1 MVERYLRWHFEEVLH
16 FITSLISPLNSKMN
30 SKMLSVC
37 DLVFRGQLS
46 SSYCSCDT

>member
-1 MVERYLRWHFEEVLH
+1 MVERYLKWHFEEVLH
-16 FITSLISPLNSKMN
+16 FITSLMSPLN